1 MKKKKVEI
9 IHTKPRGKGQCSPVQ
24 TYGGTPRFVSV
35 FDTVRCIVFV
45 DKTAEKKKKKL
56 QQISCLYYSNIIF

>member
-45 DKTAEKKKKKL
+45 DKTAEKKKKTPTNFL
-56 QQISCLYYSNIIF
+56 PVLF